1 MNQNI
6 AFLELKFGNIY
17 GGPPNFYAVHEV
29 ALLVFEQGSNKVF
42 LESMTV
48 AVDVDIVSVE
58 AKVNELG
65 NTVDRV
71 KEVVNMKSKYRRPFD
86 ESYQIFDKELDD
98 AFGKLRPAQKWIR
111 AFFGKCM
118 QKYRIRDIVTFDGR
132 RDLFLLEKARVRLDR
147 MNIIDL
153 QKEIIKETNYLFSLN
168 KLAVVTGF
176 DFVNNNN
183 NALLKSNNKEYWM
196 HPIAARQIIPK
207 TASFDAARLL
217 MVYQE
222 FYSHRDDF
230 LMKAALLL
238 NKIEIQK
245 EKEKANNPE

>member
-1 MNQNI
+1 VNQNI

-65 NTVDRV
+65 NTIDRV
-71 KEVVNMKSKYRRPFD
+71 KEVVHMKTKRRRPFD
-86 ESYQIFDKELDD
+86 ETYQIFDKELEDS
-98 AFGKLRPAQKWIR
+98 FGMLRPAQKWIR

-118 QKYRIRDIVTFDGR
+118 QKYRIKDIITFDGR
-132 RDLFLLEKARVRLDR
+132 RDLFLLDKARVRFNR
-147 MNIIDL
+147 YINFIDL
-153 QKEIIKETNYLFSLN
+153 QKDIIKETNYLFSLN

-176 DFVNNNN
+176 DFNGS
-183 NALLKSNNKEYWM
+183 LLRSNNEEYWM
-196 HPIAARQIIPK
+196 HPIAAKQIVPK
-207 TASFDAARLL
+207 SAAYDAARLL
-217 MVYQE
+217 MVHQE
-222 FYSHRDDF
+222 FHQHRDDF

-238 NKIEIQK
+238 NKIEMQK
-245 EKEKANNPE
+245 EKT

>member
-29 ALLVFEQGSNKVF
+29 ALLVFEPHSNKVF

-48 AVDVDIVSVE
+48 AVDAEIVSVT
-58 AKVNELG
+58 ARVNELG
-65 NTVDRV
+65 NTIDRV
-71 KEVVNMKSKYRRPFD
+71 KEVVNMKTKRIREFD
-86 ESYQIFDKELDD
+86 ETYQIFDQELDD
-98 AFGKLRPAQKWIR
+98 VFGLLRPAQRWVR

-132 RDLFLLEKARVRLDR
+132 RDLFLLEKARIRFDRL
-147 MNIIDL
+147 NIIDL
-153 QKEIIKETNYLFSLN
+153 QKDIIKETNYLFSLN

-176 DFVNNNN
+176 DFNGTM
-183 NALLKSNNKEYWM
+183 LKSNNEEYWM
-196 HPIAARQIIPK
+196 HPIAAKQIVPRS
-207 TASFDAARLL
+207 ASFDAARLL
-217 MVYQE
+217 MVHQE
-222 FYSHRDDF
+222 FHSHRDDF

-238 NKIEIQK
+238 NKIEMQK
-245 EKEKANNPE
+245 AKEAESK

>member
-1 MNQNI
+1 VNQNI

-29 ALLVFEQGSNKVF
+29 ALLVFEQGSNKIF

-58 AKVNELG
+58 ARVNELG
-65 NTVDRV
+65 NTIDRV
-71 KEVVNMKSKYRRPFD
+71 KEVVNMKTKRRRPFD
-86 ESYQIFDKELDD
+86 ETHQIFDQELDD
-98 AFGKLRPAQKWIR
+98 CFGMLRPAQKWIR

-118 QKYRIRDIVTFDGR
+118 QKYRIRNIVTFDGR

-153 QKEIIKETNYLFSLN
+153 QKDIIKETNYLFSLN

-176 DFVNNNN
+176 DFTGTM
-183 NALLKSNNKEYWM
+183 LRSNNTEYWM
-196 HPIAARQIIPK
+196 HPIAAKQLVPK
-207 TASFDAARLL
+207 SAAYDAARLL
-217 MVYQE
+217 MVHQE
-222 FYSHRDDF
+222 FHEHRDDF

-238 NKIEIQK
+238 NKIEMQK
-245 EKEKANNPE
+245 AKESESK

>member
-29 ALLVFEQGSNKVF
+29 ALLVFEPHSNKVF

-48 AVDVDIVSVE
+48 AVDAEIVTVT
-58 AKVNELG
+58 ARVNELG
-65 NTVDRV
+65 NTIDRV
-71 KEVVNMKSKYRRPFD
+71 KEVVNMKTKRIREFD
-86 ESYQIFDKELDD
+86 ETYQIFDRELDD
-98 AFGKLRPAQKWIR
+98 VFGLLRPAQRWVR

-132 RDLFLLEKARVRLDR
+132 RDLFLLEKARIRFDRL
-147 MNIIDL
+147 NIIDL
-153 QKEIIKETNYLFSLN
+153 QKDIIKETNYLFSLN

-176 DFVNNNN
+176 DFNGTM
-183 NALLKSNNKEYWM
+183 LKSNNEEYWM
-196 HPIAARQIIPK
+196 HPIAAKQIVPRS
-207 TASFDAARLL
+207 ASFDAARLL
-217 MVYQE
+217 MVHQE
-222 FYSHRDDF
+222 FHSHRDDF

-238 NKIEIQK
+238 NKIEMQK
-245 EKEKANNPE
+245 AAEAKAKEAES

>member
-17 GGPPNFYAVHEV
+17 GGPPNFYAIHEV
-29 ALLVFEQGSNKVF
+29 ALLVFEPHSNKIF

-48 AVDVDIVSVE
+48 AIDVDIVSVE

-65 NTVDRV
+65 NTIDRV
-71 KEVVNMKSKYRRPFD
+71 KEVVNMKTKRRRPFD
-86 ESYQIFDKELDD
+86 ETYQIFDRELDG
-98 AFGKLRPAQKWIR
+98 AFGMLRPAQKWVR
-111 AFFGKCM
+111 AFFGKCL

-132 RDLFLLEKARVRLDR
+132 RDLFLLEKSRIRFDR

-153 QKEIIKETNYLFSLN
+153 QKDIIKETNYLFSLN

-176 DFVNNNN
+176 DFTGTM
-183 NALLKSNNKEYWM
+183 LRSNNEEYWM
-196 HPIAARQIIPK
+196 HPIAAKQIIPK
-207 TASFDAARLL
+207 TASYDAARLL
-217 MVYQE
+217 MVHQE
-222 FYSHRDDF
+222 FHNHKDDF

-238 NKIEIQK
+238 NKIEMQK
-245 EKEKANNPE
+245 AKSESK